1 MKRLSFAFLGL
12 PVVLTGMLAGFGSAV
27 MLPSPKPLELGLGL
41 AEVLKAH
48 QDVLVDETFDSRD
61 ERERYGDRNAPCLFE
76 MTAND
81 PAYNMPGAL
90 TGTPKFETPE
100 GADPIPE
107 VLEGIA
113 NRDVQVPR

>member
-61 ERERYGDRNAPCLFE
+61 ECERYGDRNAPCLFE

-81 PAYNMPGAL
+81 PAYNMPGTL

-100 GADPIPE
+100 GADRI
-107 VLEGIA
+107 
-113 NRDVQVPR
+113 DVQIPR